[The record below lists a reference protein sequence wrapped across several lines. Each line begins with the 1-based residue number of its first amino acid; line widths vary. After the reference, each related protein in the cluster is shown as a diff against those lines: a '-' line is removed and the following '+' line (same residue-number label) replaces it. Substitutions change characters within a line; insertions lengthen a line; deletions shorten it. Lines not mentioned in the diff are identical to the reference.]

1 MFTPLLI
8 MVVYAFILCVQFLSE
23 DSLGLN
29 DNPYLAVVVIQLLTY
44 AVPSLFYTRLRGKD
58 FTQSLRMRP
67 FSPSVLLYIWHTAV
81 FMLCGVV
88 LISIAMYSYFPDA
101 FSVNSASQY
110 AAFAMNGRFFDGL
123 YLVIAFAV
131 LPAITEEY
139 LFRGIIAAEYE
150 RYGVGVAIAMSSL
163 VFAMSHFSLARFP
176 VYLFSGIVLALCMYA
191 TKSLLASA
199 VIHTLN
205 NAFVLLSEKYVLHI
219 ADRQN
224 VSFVLFIIIIG
235 AVAVV
240 SGMLMCYEAQGIYR
254 SYAENNAPSDYVP
267 REKTNPFMRIAEAF
281 FTPTFLIVVIIFVV
295 ASMV

>member
-1 MFTPLLI
+1 MFTPVLL
-8 MVVYAFILCVQFLSE
+8 MVVYAFILCAQYLSE

-58 FTQSLRMRP
+58 FSRSLRMRP

-101 FSVNSASQY
+101 FSLNTAAQY

-123 YLVIAFAV
+123 YLVIAFAI
-131 LPAITEEY
+131 LPAVTEEY
-139 LFRGIIAAEYE
+139 LFRGIITAEYE
-150 RYGVGVAIAMSSL
+150 RYGVGVAIAMSAL

-176 VYLFSGIVLALCMYA
+176 VYLFSGIILALCMYT

-205 NAFVLLSEKYVLHI
+205 NAFALLSEKYVLHI

-235 AVAVV
+235 AAAVV

-254 SYAENNAPSDYVP
+254 SYAENNVPSDYVP
-267 REKTNPFMRIAEAF
+267 RGKSNPFRRIAEAF
-281 FTPTFLIVVIIFVV
+281 FTPTFLLVVIVFVV